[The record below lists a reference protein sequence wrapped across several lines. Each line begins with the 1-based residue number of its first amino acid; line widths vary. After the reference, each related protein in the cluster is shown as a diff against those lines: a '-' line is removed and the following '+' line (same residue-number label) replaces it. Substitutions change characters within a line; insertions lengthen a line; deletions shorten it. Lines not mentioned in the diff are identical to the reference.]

1 MLSGSV
7 KLNRPPQIQ
16 RRRQTRWH
24 RRRQRR
30 RQMRLQGQRRPP
42 EKAGGRYKVND
53 DVKFNGDGKVEPK
66 AKEPAGRRRYQ
77 SQKRQSGDWRSQAS
91 AVSRGLRRGGWVA
104 CCELALVPVGVG
116 QRYGAGGV

>member
-1 MLSGSV
+1 MVSGSV

-16 RRRQTRWH
+16 RRRQTQRQRRRQRQRQ

-30 RQMRLQGQRRPP
+30 RQMRLQRQRRPP
-42 EKAGGRYKVND
+42 EKGGGRYKVND
-53 DVKFNGDGKVEPK
+53 DVKFNGDGKVEPN

-77 SQKRQSGDWRSQAS
+77 SQKHQSGDWRSQAS

-104 CCELALVPVGVG
+104 
-116 QRYGAGGV
+116 